1 MGLTDKTGWLMVVS
15 LRLQGG
21 LKSQASLF
29 DIRFI
34 RQLLPTYLFI
44 NPFINKTKERISI

>member
-1 MGLTDKTGWLMVVS
+1 MGLTDKTGWLMVVY
-15 LRLQGG
+15 LKLQGG

-34 RQLLPTYLFI
+34 RQPLPTYLFI
-44 NPFINKTKERISI
+44 NPFINKSKALIAI